1 MAHTKHITLCYKYEN
16 NCHIL
21 LELDLAL
28 DNPIIKSWLFKCVI
42 VISYL
47 GHLELFSLTQTH
59 FDSRVIQIGKT
70 ENKNQT
76 TIVHIT
82 KPMSLMWMVV
92 VLFLCHLECS
102 SAQCPRQEGA
112 ECKGPY
118 VIRPAH
124 QQVEN
129 TSHQC
134 HAGQQ
139 SAMMSCMQQCQAD
152 VCCRAFGL
160 DAAGTCVKS
169 KVKTETLYFVKESPD
184 PVDLSC
190 FQG

>member
-1 MAHTKHITLCYKYEN
+1 
-16 NCHIL
+16 
-21 LELDLAL
+21 
-28 DNPIIKSWLFKCVI
+28 
-42 VISYL
+42 
-47 GHLELFSLTQTH
+47 
-59 FDSRVIQIGKT
+59 
-70 ENKNQT
+70 
-76 TIVHIT
+76 
-82 KPMSLMWMVV
+82 MSIMWMVV
-92 VLFLCHLECS
+92 MLLLCHLEWS
-102 SAQCPRQEGA
+102 SGQCPRQAGT

-124 QQVEN
+124 QQVGN

-139 SAMMSCMQQCQAD
+139 SAMMSCMQKCQAD

-160 DAAGTCVKS
+160 DAAGNCVTS